1 MRHAVIALLLALLA
15 ALPAAAS
22 EEAVGVVTRLQGNAS
37 TTQGNVG
44 PGSPLSAGTV
54 LTTGTGARAELSF
67 SDGTLVVIGE
77 HSRFAV
83 ESFAYDAPSQSGQA
97 RFRVDQ
103 GVFLVTSGAVAKL
116 PGRPLSVITPVAS
129 IGVRGTKFW
138 GGSLDNPLDVL
149 LLEGAIT
156 VRSPGGSADLDNPLE
171 GTDIPTAGAAPTP
184 VGRWKPQRVD
194 KALRSI
200 SFD

>member
-1 MRHAVIALLLALLA
+1 MRHAVIALLLALLP
-15 ALPAAAS
+15 ALPAVAQ
-22 EEAVGVVTRLQGNAS
+22 ERAVGTVTRLQGSAS
-37 TTQGNVG
+37 TAQGAVT
-44 PGSPLSAGTV
+44 PGSPLTSGMV

-83 ESFAYDAPSQSGQA
+83 ESFAYDGPAQSGQA
-97 RFRVDQ
+97 RFRIDQ
-103 GVFLVTSGAVAKL
+103 GVFLVTTGAVAKL
-116 PGRPLSVITPVAS
+116 PGRPLSVTTPVAS

-138 GGSLDNPLDVL
+138 GGSLDHPLDVL

-156 VRSPGGSADLDNPLE
+156 VRSPGGSANLDNPLE
-171 GTDIPTAGAAPTP
+171 GTDVPKAGAAPSP
-184 VGRWKPQRVD
+184 VGLWKPERVN

>member
-1 MRHAVIALLLALLA
+1 MRHAVIALLLALLF
-15 ALPAAAS
+15 ALPAAAR
-22 EEAVGVVTRLQGNAS
+22 EGTVGVITRLQGSAS
-37 TTQGNVG
+37 TTRGDVG
-44 PGSPLSAGTV
+44 PGSSLSTGTV
-54 LTTGTGARAELSF
+54 LTTGPGARAELSF

-77 HSRFAV
+77 HSRFTV

-103 GVFLVTSGAVAKL
+103 GAFLVTSGAVAKL
-116 PGRPLSVITPVAS
+116 PGRPLSVTTPVAS

-138 GGSLDNPLDVL
+138 GGSLDHPLDVL

-156 VRSPGGSADLDNPLE
+156 VRSPGGSANLDNPLE
-171 GTDIPTAGAAPTP
+171 GTDVPKPGAAPSP
-184 VGRWKPQRVD
+184 VGLWKPERVD

-200 SFD
+200 NFD

>member
-1 MRHAVIALLLALLA
+1 MRHAVIALLLALLP
-15 ALPAAAS
+15 ALPAAAQ
-22 EEAVGVVTRLQGNAS
+22 ERAVGTITRLQGSVS

-44 PGSPLSAGTV
+44 PGSPLSTGTV
-54 LTTGTGARAELSF
+54 LTTGPGARAELSF

-97 RFRVDQ
+97 HFRVDQ
-103 GVFLVTSGAVAKL
+103 GAFLVTSGAVAKL
-116 PGRPLSVITPVAS
+116 PGRPLSVTTPVAS

-138 GGSLDNPLDVL
+138 GGSLDHPLDVL

-156 VRSPGGSADLDNPLE
+156 VRSPGGSANLNNPLE
-171 GTDIPTAGAAPTP
+171 GTDVPKAGAAPTP
-184 VGRWKPQRVD
+184 VGLWKLERVN
-194 KALRSI
+194 KTLRSI